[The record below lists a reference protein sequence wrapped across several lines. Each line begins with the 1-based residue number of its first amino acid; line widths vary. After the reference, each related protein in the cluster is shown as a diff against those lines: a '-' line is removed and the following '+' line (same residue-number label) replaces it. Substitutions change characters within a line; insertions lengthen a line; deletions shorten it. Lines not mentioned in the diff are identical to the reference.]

1 VGTPRRATNPAT
13 HQERGGLR
21 GVLVRVWP
29 EPSPLLEGHTVWETF
44 VCSPSKLASRV
55 TIHVIELASI
65 ERLTRFKVLRRAPGN
80 TKPEL
85 GWFGGWL

>member
-44 VCSPSKLASRV
+44 VLVLALEACQPSDYPR
-55 TIHVIELASI
+55 H
-65 ERLTRFKVLRRAPGN
+65 
-80 TKPEL
+80 
-85 GWFGGWL
+85 